1 MRQQRSRSR
10 LPNHTSLPLFS
21 LLVPL
26 GFALVMWLVS
36 SSPVMM
42 LFALMG
48 PLAMG
53 ASLLDARRQTAAARR
68 TAAEE
73 AQRVAQQGEAQRRDE
88 LNREAAKARRQHP
101 SLADLLDSGH
111 RPPTVRTATPQ
122 HVRVGLDRDKRPVL
136 IPLDARL
143 CVIGESAAAAR
154 ASRSL
159 SLVRSWHSGGERPD
173 DVTSVRNMSEIPAST
188 TLTVTLAD
196 DGWATL
202 TDVRTPLDTVP
213 VLLDE
218 LSDAHAAAIRRE
230 LSRVHSVRHAPPT
243 LDDLCR
249 GDAAGSTGDLGPD
262 ATRDV
267 TGIVGW
273 RDDVSGPVGVTL
285 SLEHDGPHFLIAGAT
300 GSGKTETLV
309 ALIASMAAR
318 HDPARFRF
326 TVIDFKG
333 GGGFVR
339 VAGLPHSAGI
349 TTDLDGDD
357 VLRALAGIRVD
368 MERREELLR
377 ESGRT
382 DIAHMP
388 ADRALP
394 RLLIVVDEYRALCEQ
409 VPDARRIMADVAARG
424 RALGVHL
431 ALASQ
436 RAAGAFSDDLIVN
449 AQTRLCLTP
458 VGDDDAR
465 YLLGVSIP
473 HPQAVGKP
481 SERQLLL
488 RRRTGEV
495 ERVLPVCADALT
507 LARATEM
514 RVRAGEGDVPVGRGS
529 EAERPNAW
537 RLWWPEL
544 PRTLSD
550 RTMAD
555 SLDYNALA
563 PEVVRLGLRQ
573 DVRTTRWL
581 ALDYSPT
588 RDGSLAVVGG
598 PRSGKSTLLDHLG
611 RSTLSTVVVPRH
623 PALAWD
629 VLTSVAR
636 RLKGAAGVPAA
647 LIVVDGLDAI
657 LRDTPDEY
665 GDDLIS
671 ALETIA
677 RDGPRRGTFIAFS
690 ASTDEAR
697 LSPIVRHVSTRLTFD
712 TRIPGRGLLDGDT
725 VQVLRP
731 VEEKSEHDDDG
742 VRGTGQ
748 GADDER
754 NPDLPALGDVLAG
767 RRAVVVTE
775 NPEVW
780 TDVTRAGDDAP
791 TLDVLTSDQA
801 LSVSEDLRRRL
812 RVEPVVWHG
821 VSRLAA
827 RYVGRDPRLIPPPL
841 KNGVVVLEAD
851 DTVKRAALP
860 PTCVRGR

>member
-1 MRQQRSRSR
+1 
-10 LPNHTSLPLFS
+10 
-21 LLVPL
+21 
-26 GFALVMWLVS
+26 
-36 SSPVMM
+36 MM

-48 PLAMG
+48 PIAMG
-53 ASLLDARRQTAAARR
+53 ASLLDARRQSAAARR
-68 TAAEE
+68 AAAEE
-73 AQRVAQQGEAQRRDE
+73 AQQVADEAESQRRAE
-88 LNREAAKARRQHP
+88 RERDAATARRQHP

-136 IPLDARL
+136 VPLDSRL
-143 CVIGESAAAAR
+143 CVIGESAAAVR

-159 SLVRSWHSGGERPD
+159 SLVCAWHSGRERRD

-188 TLTVTLAD
+188 SLTVTLAD

-218 LSDAHAAAIRRE
+218 LSDAHATAIRRE
-230 LSRVHSVRHAPPT
+230 LSRVHSVRLAPPT

-249 GDAAGSTGDLGPD
+249 THAAGSTGDMTLD

-267 TGIVGW
+267 SGIVGW
-273 RDDVSGPVGVTL
+273 RDAVSGPVDVTL

-326 TVIDFKG
+326 AVIDFKG

-357 VLRALAGIRVD
+357 VLRALVGIRVD

-377 ESGRT
+377 ECGRT
-382 DIAHMP
+382 DIAHVP

-465 YLLGVSIP
+465 YLLGVSLP
-473 HPQAVGKP
+473 HPQAVGKL
-481 SERQLLL
+481 SERHLLL

-495 ERVLPVCADALT
+495 ETGLPVCADALT

-514 RVRAGEGDVPVGRGS
+514 RVRASEGDVPVGRGS
-529 EAERPNAW
+529 EADRPNAW

-550 RTMAD
+550 PTMAD
-555 SLDYNALA
+555 SLDYNAFA
-563 PEVVRLGLRQ
+563 PGVVRVGLRQ
-573 DVRTTRWL
+573 DARTTRWL

-598 PRSGKSTLLDHLG
+598 PRSGKSTLLDHLAT
-611 RSTLSTVVVPRH
+611 STLSTVVVPRH

-629 VLTSVAR
+629 ALTSVAR
-636 RLKGAAGVPAA
+636 RLKIDTGVPPT
-647 LIVVDGLDAI
+647 LLVVDGLDAI

-665 GDDLIS
+665 GDDLNA
-671 ALETIA
+671 ALETIS

-697 LSPIVRHVSTRLTFD
+697 LSPIVRHVSTRLSLD
-712 TRIPGRGLLDGDT
+712 KRIPGRGLLDGDPI
-725 VQVLRP
+725 QVLRP
-731 VEEKSEHDDDG
+731 VEEKAEHDDDG
-742 VRGTGQ
+742 VHGTGQ

-767 RRAVVVTE
+767 RRAVIVTE
-775 NPEVW
+775 NPELW
-780 TDVTRAGDDAP
+780 TDVSRAGDDAP

-801 LSVSEDLRRRL
+801 LSVSEEMRRRL

>member
-1 MRQQRSRSR
+1 MTQQRSRSR

-53 ASLLDARRQTAAARR
+53 ASLLDARRQTAVARR

-73 AQRVAQQGEAQRRDE
+73 AQRVAQQGEAKRREE
-88 LNREAAKARRQHP
+88 LEREAAKARRQHP

-111 RPPTVRTATPQ
+111 RLPTVRTASPQ
-122 HVRVGLDRDKRPVL
+122 HVRVGLDRDKCPVL
-136 IPLDARL
+136 VPIDSRL
-143 CVIGESAAAAR
+143 CVIGESAAAVR

-159 SLVRSWHSGGERPD
+159 SLVCAWHSGGERRD

-188 TLTVTLAD
+188 SLTVTFAD

-218 LSDAHAAAIRRE
+218 LSDAHATAIRGE

-243 LDDLCR
+243 LDDLWR
-249 GDAAGSTGDLGPD
+249 THAAGSTDDMTPD

-273 RDDVSGPVGVTL
+273 RDDESGPVGVAL
-285 SLEHDGPHFLIAGAT
+285 SLGHDGPHFLIAGAT
-300 GSGKTETLV
+300 GSGKTETLG

-326 TVIDFKG
+326 AVIDFKG

-357 VLRALAGIRVD
+357 VLRALSGIRVD
-368 MERREELLR
+368 MERREQLLR

-382 DIAHMP
+382 DIAHVP
-388 ADRALP
+388 ADRTLP

-409 VPDARRIMADVAARG
+409 VPDARRIMTDVAARG

-465 YLLGVSIP
+465 YLLGVSLP

-488 RRRTGEV
+488 RRRAGEV
-495 ERVLPVCADALT
+495 ERVLPVCADART

-514 RVRAGEGDVPVGRGS
+514 CVRAGEGDVPVGRGS
-529 EAERPNAW
+529 EVDRPNAW
-537 RLWWPEL
+537 RLWWSEL

-555 SLDYNALA
+555 SLDHNALA

-623 PALAWD
+623 PALALD
-629 VLTSVAR
+629 VLTSRAR
-636 RLKGAAGVPAA
+636 RLKRAAGVPAA
-647 LIVVDGLDAI
+647 VIVVDGLDAI

-665 GDDLIS
+665 GDDLIA

-697 LSPIVRHVSTRLTFD
+697 LSPFVRHVSTRLTLD
-712 TRIPGRGLLDGDT
+712 KRIPGRGLLDGDT

-731 VEEKSEHDDDG
+731 VEEKAEHDDDG
-742 VRGTGQ
+742 VHGTGQ
-748 GADDER
+748 GVDDER
-754 NPDLPALGDVLAG
+754 NPDLPALDDVLAG

-775 NPEVW
+775 NPELW
-780 TDVTRAGDDAP
+780 TDVSRAGDDAP
-791 TLDVLTSDQA
+791 TLDVLTPDQA
-801 LSVSEDLRRRL
+801 LSVSEDMRRRL

-860 PTCVRGR
+860 PTCVMDR

>member
-26 GFALVMWLVS
+26 GFALVMWLVA

-73 AQRVAQQGEAQRRDE
+73 AQRVADQGEAQRREE
-88 LNREAAKARRQHP
+88 LEREATKARRQHP

-111 RPPTVRTATPQ
+111 RPETVRTASPQ

-136 IPLDARL
+136 VPLDSRL

-159 SLVRSWHSGGERPD
+159 SLVCAWHSGGGRRDE
-173 DVTSVRNMSEIPAST
+173 VTSVRNMSEIPSST

-202 TDVRTPLDTVP
+202 TDVRTPLDVVP

-218 LSDAHAAAIRRE
+218 LSDAHATAVRRE
-230 LSRVHSVRHAPPT
+230 LSRVHSVRYAPPT

-249 GDAAGSTGDLGPD
+249 THAAGSTGDLTPD

-267 TGIVGW
+267 SGIVGW

-309 ALIASMAAR
+309 ALIATMAAR
-318 HDPARFRF
+318 QDPARFRF
-326 TVIDFKG
+326 AVIDFKG

-357 VLRALAGIRVD
+357 VLRALSGIRVD
-368 MERREELLR
+368 MERREQLLR

-382 DIAHMP
+382 DIAHVP

-409 VPDARRIMADVAARG
+409 VPDARRIMADVAAHG

-465 YLLGVSIP
+465 YLLGVSLP
-473 HPQAVGKP
+473 HPQSVGKP

-488 RRRTGEV
+488 RRRAGEV
-495 ERVLPVCADALT
+495 ERVLPVCADART

-514 RVRAGEGDVPVGRGS
+514 CVRAGEGDVPVGRGS

-555 SLDYNALA
+555 SLDHNALA

-754 NPDLPALGDVLAG
+754 NPDLLALGDVLAG

-860 PTCVRGR
+860 PTCVMDR

>member
-26 GFALVMWLVS
+26 GFALVMWLVA

-73 AQRVAQQGEAQRRDE
+73 AQRVADQGEAQRREE
-88 LNREAAKARRQHP
+88 LEREATKARRQHP

-111 RPPTVRTATPQ
+111 RPETVRTASPQ

-136 IPLDARL
+136 VPLDSRL

-159 SLVRSWHSGGERPD
+159 SLVCAWHSGGGRRDE
-173 DVTSVRNMSEIPAST
+173 VTSVRNRSEIPSST

-202 TDVRTPLDTVP
+202 TDVRTPLDVVP

-218 LSDAHAAAIRRE
+218 LSDAHATAVRRE
-230 LSRVHSVRHAPPT
+230 LSRVHSVRYAPPT

-249 GDAAGSTGDLGPD
+249 THAAGSTGDLTPD

-267 TGIVGW
+267 SGIVGW

-309 ALIASMAAR
+309 ALIATMAAR
-318 HDPARFRF
+318 QDPARFRF
-326 TVIDFKG
+326 AVIDFKG

-357 VLRALAGIRVD
+357 VLRALSGIRVD
-368 MERREELLR
+368 MERREQLLR

-382 DIAHMP
+382 DIAHVP

-465 YLLGVSIP
+465 YLLGVSLP
-473 HPQAVGKP
+473 HPQSVGKP

-488 RRRTGEV
+488 RRRAGEV
-495 ERVLPVCADALT
+495 ERVLPVCADART

-514 RVRAGEGDVPVGRGS
+514 CVRAGEGDVPVGRGS

-555 SLDYNALA
+555 SLDHNALA

-754 NPDLPALGDVLAG
+754 NPDLLALGDVLAG

-860 PTCVRGR
+860 PTCVMDR